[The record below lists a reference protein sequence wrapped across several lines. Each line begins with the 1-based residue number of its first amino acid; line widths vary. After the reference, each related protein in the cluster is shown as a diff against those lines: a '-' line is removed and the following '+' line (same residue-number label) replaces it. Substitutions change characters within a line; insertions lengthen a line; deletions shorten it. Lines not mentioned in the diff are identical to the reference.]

1 MWNIYF
7 EGMEGWM
14 GRSGRGQ
21 EDEEERPN
29 MIKIHYSVYKIFQY
43 LIKKMH
49 FLKETNFSMNSCR
62 EVAVMVMC
70 APIFSMG
77 R

>member
-43 LIKKMH
+43 LIKNAFFKR
-49 FLKETNFSMNSCR
+49 N
-62 EVAVMVMC
+62 
-70 APIFSMG
+70 
-77 R
+77 